1 MRSTRI
7 SVSLPEST
15 SSFLLELTQPRAY
28 PHSCSAVEL
37 IETHISWVLLT
48 GEFAYKIKKPV
59 DFGFLNFS
67 TLALRRHYC
76 AEEVRLNRRFA
87 PALYLDVVP
96 ITRSGERVRVGGD
109 GNVIEYAV
117 RMREFDGA

>member
-1 MRSTRI
+1 MRPNRI
-7 SVSLPEST
+7 SVSLPEAAP
-15 SSFLLELTQPRAY
+15 SFLLELTQPHAY
-28 PHSCSAVEL
+28 PHPCSHVEL

-76 AEEVRLNRRFA
+76 DEEVRLNRRFA
-87 PALYLDVVP
+87 ESLYLDVVP
-96 ITRSGERVRVGGD
+96 ITLEDGVARFGGSGEP
-109 GNVIEYAV
+109 IEYAV
-117 RMREFDGA
+117 RMR